1 MDNIN
6 PNERLYSA
14 LASVPI
20 GTIIA
25 YGELCSAAGL
35 PGRDRC
41 VWRLL
46 SQLPCDTQLPWHRV
60 TNAQRRI
67 SFPLGSDRF
76 FEQSARLQRE
86 GLQISS
92 TGKVS
97 LPN

>member
-1 MDNIN
+1 MDNIS
-6 PNERLYSA
+6 PEERLYTA

-20 GTIIA
+20 GTTIA
-25 YGELCSAAGL
+25 YGELASVAGF
-35 PGRDRC
+35 PGRARW
-41 VWRLL
+41 VGRML
-46 SQLPCDTQLPWHRV
+46 SQLPGDTQLPWHRV

-76 FEQSARLQRE
+76 IEQSIRLQRE